1 MGTAKIKI
9 ILLFFV
15 ILIGSFL
22 FAEKALAINKNKN
35 EFFGSMDI
43 HGNIHFEQQSN
54 WTTQKILLGLE
65 TDRVKVTIIDSPQ
78 NIINYAR
85 AEINLSA
92 LSPNDRDLLLTK
104 SYAIHSINSTTD
116 SIQGS
121 KAIFEAF
128 DLGQEGVWT
137 IEIIFPK
144 GVLKPTVLQKIFY
157 WSANNYLIWFIISCA
172 LILITILTIFILLWQ
187 RHRLEAVKKSD
198 EMISSPPSDL
208 SPAALAILEE
218 KLASPRAVAA
228 GILYLAV
235 RGYIVIAKKNEQFLV
250 SKRKEPRGLAA
261 TDRSFYDLLIGR
273 WFAKSVNEINIE
285 SNKQL
290 FNQSAGELHRT
301 IYQELINRKL
311 FVGDPWRVVH
321 VTKFIGILLMT
332 SSIIAFLISL
342 KILPYPP
349 YASIIWLALSFI
361 SFLIYKISTKMPLRS
376 PAGKIEREAW
386 YRFKKY
392 LSFRQSAALTVDLP
406 MDFYL
411 PFAIAL
417 KCELAW
423 IRRFASTCYHVPSW
437 YVGPSVTLED
447 VASDLINFVD
457 QFSQIID
464 ANIAPDEI

>member
-9 ILLFFV
+9 ILLF
-15 ILIGSFL
+15 LIISIDGFL
-22 FAEKALAINKNKN
+22 FAEKALAINQSKN
-35 EFFGSMDI
+35 EFFGSIDI
-43 HGNIHFEQQSN
+43 HGNIHFEQQGN
-54 WTTQKILLGLE
+54 WTTQKVLLGLE
-65 TDRVKVTIIDSPQ
+65 TDRVKVTIIDSPPE
-78 NIINYAR
+78 IVNYAH
-85 AEINLSA
+85 AEINLNA
-92 LSPNDRDLLLTK
+92 LPPDDRDLLATK
-104 SYAIHSINSTTD
+104 SYAIHGINSTTD

-121 KAIFEAF
+121 QAIFEAF
-128 DLGQEGVWT
+128 NIGPEGVWT
-137 IEIIFPK
+137 IEIILPK
-144 GVLKPTVLQKIFY
+144 GVLKPTFIQQIFY
-157 WSANNYLIWFIISCA
+157 WSANYYLIWFIISCS
-172 LILITILTIFILLWQ
+172 LIFITLLTIIILLWKRYQ
-187 RHRLEAVKKSD
+187 LEAVKRSN

-218 KLASPRAVAA
+218 KLASPRAIAA

-235 RGYIVIAKKNEQFLV
+235 RGYIVIVKKNEQFLV
-250 SKRKEPRGLAA
+250 SKRKEPQGLAV

-290 FNQSAGELHRT
+290 FNQSAGELHRN

-311 FVGDPWRVVH
+311 FVSDPWRVVH
-321 VTKFIGILLMT
+321 VTRFIGIVLMT
-332 SSIIAFLISL
+332 SSVIAFLISL

-349 YASIIWLALSFI
+349 YASTIWLTFSFI

-376 PAGKIEREAW
+376 AAGQTEREAW
-386 YRFKKY
+386 YRFKRY
-392 LSFRQSAALTVDLP
+392 LSSRQSAALTVDLP

-423 IRRFASTCYHVPSW
+423 IGRFASTRYQVPSW

-447 VASDLINFVD
+447 IASDLVNFVD